1 MKVSHRVVLHFPP
14 VVVEQPVVYHLAR
27 DYELAFNILK
37 AQISPQEDG
46 LMVIEL
52 SGEDSDFQRAS
63 DYLAKQGIRVQPLQ
77 QDIRRNDERCVHCGA
92 CVGVCPS
99 EALVLERPSMQV
111 IFRAEDCVAC
121 GECVPTCPVR
131 AMELHF

>member
-1 MKVSHRVVLHFPP
+1 MKVSHKVVLHFPP
-14 VVVEQPVVYHLAR
+14 VKVEQPVVYHLAR

-52 SGEDSDFQRAS
+52 TGEDSDFQRAS

>member
-1 MKVSHRVVLHFPP
+1 MKVSHKVVLHFPP